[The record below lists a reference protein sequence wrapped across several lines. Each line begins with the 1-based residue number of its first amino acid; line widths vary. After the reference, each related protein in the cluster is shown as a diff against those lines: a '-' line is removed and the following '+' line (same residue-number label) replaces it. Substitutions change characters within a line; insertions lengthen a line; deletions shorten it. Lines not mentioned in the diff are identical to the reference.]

1 MYAIVRAS
9 GRQEKVS
16 VGDELEVNRLAAEPG
31 SVVELPAVL
40 VVDSGTVTADR
51 DALGSVKVTAEVL
64 SDTKGPKIQILK
76 YKIWAHNRKSKRRQE
91 GRTVDVD
98 KIDIPDRVWLNAL
111 EALGR

>member
-51 DALGSVKVTAEVL
+51 DALGSFKVTAEVL
-64 SDTKGPKIQILK
+64 SDAKGPKINILK
-76 YKIWAHNRKSKRRQE
+76 YKNKTRYRRRAGHRQPLTRIRITGIE
-91 GRTVDVD
+91 T
-98 KIDIPDRVWLNAL
+98 K
-111 EALGR
+111 